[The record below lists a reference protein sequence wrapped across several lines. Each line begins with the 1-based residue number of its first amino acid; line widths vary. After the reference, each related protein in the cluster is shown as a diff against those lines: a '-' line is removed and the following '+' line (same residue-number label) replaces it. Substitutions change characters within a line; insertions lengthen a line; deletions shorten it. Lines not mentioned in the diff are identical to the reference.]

1 MDRFQLPL
9 YNEIPDVGLYLE
21 QVQRFAE
28 DKLKPLKDVSI
39 TSSMI
44 SNYVKQSIIR
54 KPVKKLYY
62 RDQIAEII
70 FVAIAKTVMSLDD
83 IRGIM
88 EIHRNESETGRAYE
102 YFRRGLTEKLEEIT
116 QGQKP
121 DVHASEPS
129 ASIDSEN
136 AYLMNQIFK
145 TIAYKLYLDDLL
157 GKRLGK

>member
-9 YNEIPDVGLYLE
+9 YNEIPDVGLYLD

-70 FVAIAKTVMSLDD
+70 FVAIAKTVMSLND

-88 EIHRNESETGRAYE
+88 EIHRNESETDRAYE

-116 QGQKP
+116 HGQKA
-121 DVHASEPS
+121 DVHTSKPS
-129 ASIDSEN
+129 ASVDSEN
-136 AYLMNQIFK
+136 TYLMDQIFK

>member
-1 MDRFQLPL
+1 MDKFQLPL

-102 YFRRGLTEKLEEIT
+102 YFRSGLTEKLEEIT
-116 QGQKP
+116 QGQKA

-129 ASIDSEN
+129 ASVDSEN
-136 AYLMNQIFK
+136 AYLMDQIFK

>member
-9 YNEIPDVGLYLE
+9 YNEIPDVGLYLD

-70 FVAIAKTVMSLDD
+70 FVAIAKTVMSLND

-102 YFRRGLTEKLEEIT
+102 YFR
-116 QGQKP
+116 
-121 DVHASEPS
+121 
-129 ASIDSEN
+129 
-136 AYLMNQIFK
+136 
-145 TIAYKLYLDDLL
+145 
-157 GKRLGK
+157 